1 MNDTTDN
8 SDDEMTFLEKL
19 SQALNTYMP
28 AMMEGIGAGLAASDP
43 RTPYKGA
50 GVGMAAGGQAVS
62 RINAQQR
69 AIKTGISAEKR
80 ATETNRQNF
89 LFNQKVK
96 NEQFDI
102 ETDKM
107 MTRQEKLNR
116 AVRAQEKLNSAI
128 DAQDFKMIRGLSG
141 LHGGNKAALAALSG
155 GAPQTSPSSVQSLM
169 PKAPK

>member
-1 MNDTTDN
+1 MNDTNDN
-8 SDDEMTFLEKL
+8 SDDEMTFLERL
-19 SQALNTYMP
+19 SEALTTYMP

-50 GVGMAAGGQAVS
+50 GVGMAAGAQAVS
-62 RINAQQR
+62 RINSAKL
-69 AIKTGISAEKR
+69 AVKTGRENVK
-80 ATETNRQNF
+80 
-89 LFNQKVK
+89 FNQKIK

-107 MTRQEKLNR
+107 ITRQEKLNR
-116 AVRAQEKLNSAI
+116 AVRAQEKLNAAI
-128 DAQDFKMIRGLSG
+128 DSQDFKMIRGLSG

-155 GAPQTSPSSVQSLM
+155 GAPQTAPSSVQSMM

>member
-1 MNDTTDN
+1 MNDTTNN

-19 SQALNTYMP
+19 SDALNTYMP

-62 RINAQQR
+62 RINA
-69 AIKTGISAEKR
+69 AKLAVKTGRENVK
-80 ATETNRQNF
+80 
-89 LFNQKVK
+89 FNQKIK

-116 AVRAQEKLNSAI
+116 AVRAQERLNSAI
-128 DAQDFKMIRGLSG
+128 DSQDFKMIRGLSG

-155 GAPQTSPSSVQSLM
+155 GAPQTSPSSVQSMM